1 MDRLRDGIGLRGYGQ
16 QNPLLEYKREGTD
29 MFMMMSSLRDEAVV
43 TRVLRLTDEQIKEL
57 ETNNQ
62 SKFLAKQV
70 TKNTDPSNILGSS
83 MPAGF
88 TAPSSDELQQMA
100 EQRKLDME
108 RQRMMQ
114 QAQQEVQIRKEQEE
128 VRLREIEMSRPEKG
142 LAAKQYGLEHEIS
155 KNDPCPCGS
164 GRKFKKCCLKAS

>member
-1 MDRLRDGIGLRGYGQ
+1 
-16 QNPLLEYKREGTD
+16 
-29 MFMMMSSLRDEAVV
+29 
-43 TRVLRLTDEQIKEL
+43 
-57 ETNNQ
+57 
-62 SKFLAKQV
+62 
-70 TKNTDPSNILGSS
+70 

-88 TAPSSDELQQMA
+88 TAPSSEELQQIA

-114 QAQQEVQIRKEQEE
+114 QAQQEANMRKEQEE
-128 VRLREIEMSRPEKG
+128 ALLKEIEANRPEKG